1 MASLPLDYGRRP
13 FPQWHLR
20 CYFTVLA
27 DTQKH
32 LRDHN
37 ITVERV
43 MRESGE
49 RGVSFQSVAEKL
61 VKQVLAERYFRDS
74 RIRAKL
80 FGWRFDILPG
90 HLETRVMNRIRTVK
104 ENCPPRVL
112 AVYFRSLWNGWVTYS
127 RMKMLLAPRP
137 CVLGCGWVDDDLG
150 PYVCCGLYWSFVCR
164 PRPGGLGVPAATRS
178 KDSGLLLSSELGEQ
192 NVIRLAAGLCA
203 LYRTVN
209 VYRFAGHTPT
219 PQGVTKL
226 LRAFSRRALEN
237 SASFKLL
244 LP

>member
-1 MASLPLDYGRRP
+1 
-13 FPQWHLR
+13 
-20 CYFTVLA
+20 
-27 DTQKH
+27 
-32 LRDHN
+32 
-37 ITVERV
+37 
-43 MRESGE
+43 
-49 RGVSFQSVAEKL
+49 
-61 VKQVLAERYFRDS
+61 
-74 RIRAKL
+74 
-80 FGWRFDILPG
+80 
-90 HLETRVMNRIRTVK
+90 MNRIRTVK

-127 RMKMLLAPRP
+127 RMKMLLALRLG
-137 CVLGCGWVDDDLG
+137 VLGCGWVDDDLG
-150 PYVCCGLYWSFVCR
+150 HYVCCGLYWSFICR
-164 PRPGGLGVPAATRS
+164 PRPGGLGVTAATRS

-192 NVIRLAAGLCA
+192 DVIRLAAGLYA

-209 VYRFAGHTPT
+209 FYRFAGPTPT